1 MVLGTRAVPQEAAL
15 RRHPRPFMQDEGEDL
30 PDLLDRLRQLG
41 AHRVFVEGGPT
52 IASAFL
58 RAGLVD
64 EVLVYLAPTLLGGD
78 RLAVGDL
85 GIPTISAQ
93 RRLDVRAIERLG
105 DDLLVVATPKEA
117 P

>member
-1 MVLGTRAVPQEAAL
+1 VVVGVRAVPQEARV

-30 PDLLDRLRQLG
+30 PDLLDRLRELG

-52 IASAFL
+52 LAGSFL
-58 RAGLVD
+58 RAGLAD

-78 RLAVGDL
+78 RLAVGDI
-85 GIPTISAQ
+85 GVTTITEQ
-93 RRLDVRAIERLG
+93 RRLAVSSMEQIG
-105 DDLLVVATPKEA
+105 DDLLVIARPL